1 MDIKPIRNETDYEE
15 AIAELDR
22 LWGADPNTPE
32 GDKLDVLVTLI
43 EAYEMEVD
51 PIGPPDPIEAL
62 YHYLERL
69 ELTPRALVPYIGD
82 EAEVMAVLERRLPL
96 SLDMIRRLHEGLD
109 IPADVLIRAYQMETA

>member
-1 MDIKPIRNETDYEE
+1 MDIKPIRNEADYQE

-22 LWGADPNTPE
+22 LWGAEPNTPQ

-43 EAYEMEVD
+43 EAYEMETD

-62 YHYLERL
+62 HHYLERL
-69 ELTPRALVPYIGD
+69 GLPPRALMPYIGD

-109 IPADVLIRAYQMETA
+109 IPADVLIQAYQLQMA